1 MKGGSSQMARTPI
14 VIVGT
19 GTMGQ
24 VVAEYLDDSPY
35 EVVAF
40 AATREFVKA
49 PECLG
54 RPLVGFEGIEN
65 GPHRPSAVKMFVA
78 IGYDKLNRTRAR
90 FYRDAK
96 RLGYDLI
103 TYVHPTVPLW
113 RSNEIGDNVF
123 VFENNVIQP
132 FVRIGADTTLWSG
145 NHIGHHSRIG
155 EHCFISSHVVV
166 SGQCEVGDYTFIGV
180 NSTLRDGISV
190 GRGCFLGA
198 GTLVLKSTLDGVLFA
213 ATATEPHKVPAARFF
228 KLPNEDEGASS

>member
-1 MKGGSSQMARTPI
+1 MARTPI
-14 VIVGT
+14 VIVGS
-19 GTMGQ
+19 GTMAQ

-40 AATREFVKA
+40 AATREYVTS
-49 PECLG
+49 PECFG
-54 RPLVGFEGIEN
+54 RPLVDFDGIEN
-65 GPHRPSAVKMFVA
+65 GPYRPSVMKMFVA

-90 FYRDAK
+90 FYRDA
-96 RLGYDLI
+96 RRRGYELV

-123 VFENNVIQP
+123 VFEHNVIQP

-198 GTLVLKSTLDGVLFA
+198 GTLVLKSTGDGVLFA
-213 ATATEPHKVPAARFF
+213 TAATEPHKVPAARFF
-228 KLPNEDEGASS
+228 KLPVEDSAEAEAGKGGA